1 MFMTGEASV
10 WDLGMVI
17 AMAAF
22 WLAVVGM
29 VAGLGR
35 LAPRNGNAGKEQR
48 P

>member
-1 MFMTGEASV
+1 M

-22 WLAVVGM
+22 WLALVGM
-29 VAGLGR
+29 VAGLRR
-35 LAPRNGNAGKEQR
+35 LEPRDGQAGTGER